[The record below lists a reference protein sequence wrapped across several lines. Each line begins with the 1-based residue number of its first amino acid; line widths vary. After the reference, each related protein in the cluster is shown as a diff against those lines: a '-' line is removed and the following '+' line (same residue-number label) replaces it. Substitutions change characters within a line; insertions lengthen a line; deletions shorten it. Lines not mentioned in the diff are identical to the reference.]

1 MSAIERGGGVKNWN
15 WSKLP
20 TDSTKE
26 LPTRER
32 GCHKSGRNG
41 RRCLWKVQLNQEGA
55 SGARPWLNSE

>member
-1 MSAIERGGGVKNWN
+1 MSAIEREGGGGKNWN

-20 TDSTKE
+20 KDSTKE

-41 RRCLWKVQLNQEGA
+41 RRCLWKVQLNQGGA
-55 SGARPWLNSE
+55 